1 MIYLSF
7 LTGLAQLFPISVPV
21 HEVSRMVDTVIVN
34 GNPSLGKYTCVNLD
48 PLFSLKQSLVLTP
61 DNYGKQFDKR
71 YI

>member
-1 MIYLSF
+1 
-7 LTGLAQLFPISVPV
+7 
-21 HEVSRMVDTVIVN
+21 MVDTVIVN

-48 PLFSLKQSLVLTP
+48 PLFALKQSLVLTP